1 MTQSVLTASEQA
13 EKPARAWLRALE
25 RTADISRNPH
35 RLLSSIL
42 EELAGRF
49 GDSPALLSDR
59 ECFTYS
65 EVLARANQY
74 TRWALEQGLKKGEAV
89 GLLMTN
95 RPEYFACWLGIAA
108 AGGVVAL
115 LNTNLI
121 GPSLSHCI
129 NVAQPGHLI
138 VAAEFV
144 DSMTAALAGLSCDPQ
159 IWIHGAS
166 HGSLPRIDH
175 YIQQQP
181 TSNLT
186 DAERPKLTIDDVA
199 LYIYTSGTTGLPKA
213 ANVSHARILQW
224 SQWFA
229 GMLHIQPDDR
239 IYNCL
244 PMYHSIGGVLVP
256 GAALTSG
263 GSVVV
268 RESFSVSQFW
278 DDVIRWDCTMF
289 QYIGEFCR
297 YLLHGARARNDLN
310 HRIRIACGNGMSA
323 DTWRAFQE
331 RFHIPRILEF
341 YASTEG
347 GLSLFN
353 VEGEPGAIGRV
364 PPYLAHRF
372 SPALAKFDPERAEL
386 ARNEQGFCIPCAPNE
401 AGEALARIVKDPSQ
415 VGSRFEGYTDAD
427 ASESKLLRDVFE
439 PGDVWFRTGD
449 LMRKNDKGF
458 FYFVDRIGETFR
470 WKGEN
475 VATTEV
481 AEALRA
487 FPGVKHAIVYGVK
500 IAGAEGRIGMAALT
514 FESAP
519 DLEALRQHWVECLP
533 SYAHP
538 AFIRIQDDFE
548 TTGTFKYSKN
558 ELIRQGYNP
567 DLTADAIY
575 FGNPETQTLQLLDRK
590 LYERIQAG
598 QIRI

>member
-1 MTQSVLTASEQA
+1 MTQSALATSEQT

-25 RTADISRNPH
+25 RTADISRNPC

-42 EELAGRF
+42 EELADRF
-49 GDSPALLSDR
+49 EDAPALLSDR

-95 RPEYFACWLGIAA
+95 RPEYFACWLGVAA

-121 GPSLSHCI
+121 GSSLSHCI
-129 NVAQPGHLI
+129 NVAQPKHLI
-138 VAAEFV
+138 VAGEFV
-144 DSMTAALAGLSCDPQ
+144 DSISKALTGLSCEPQ
-159 IWIHGAS
+159 IWMHGAS
-166 HGSLPRIDH
+166 HGSHPRVDH
-175 YIQQQP
+175 YIQELP
-181 TSNLT
+181 ASNLT
-186 DAERPKLTIDDVA
+186 AAERPKLTIDDVA

-229 GMLHIQPDDR
+229 GMLHVQPDDR

-263 GSVVV
+263 ASVVV

-278 DDVIRWDCTMF
+278 DDVVRWDCTMF

-297 YLLHGARARNDLN
+297 YLLHGSRGSNDQN

-323 DTWRAFQE
+323 DTWRVFQE

-347 GLSLFN
+347 ALSLFN
-353 VEGEPGAIGRV
+353 VEAEPGAIGRV

-372 SPALAKFDPERAEL
+372 SPVLAKFDPERAEL
-386 ARNEQGFCIPCAPNE
+386 VRNAQGFCIPCAPNE

-415 VGSRFEGYTDAD
+415 VGSRFEGYTDTG
-427 ASESKLLRDVFE
+427 ASESKLLRNVFE

-449 LMRKNDKGF
+449 LMRKNEKGF

-481 AEALRA
+481 AEVLRA

-500 IAGAEGRIGMAALT
+500 IAGAEGRVGMAALT
-514 FESAP
+514 VDGVP
-519 DLEALRQHWVECLP
+519 DLEALRQHWVERLP
-533 SYAHP
+533 SYARP
-538 AFIRIQDDFE
+538 AFIRLQDDFE

-567 DLTADAIY
+567 DLTADTLY
-575 FGNPETQTLQLLDRK
+575 FANPAMQALHLLDRD

-598 QIRI
+598 QIRL